1 MKSSRKSG
9 LRRGPGVAIRNKTFR
24 KYYGLTVAF
33 LVCALVGT
41 MSYSTLFSPPDTES
55 TEIVSS
61 RNLLSSGGEVLPGF
75 SGDCAAISK
84 WEDDCKAIVHLLIV
98 IYLFLGIA
106 VICDEQFTSSLEC
119 ICDSR
124 TGLGLSPDV
133 AGATFMAAGSSAPE
147 LASSFMGTF
156 ISKSD
161 VGLGTIIGSAV
172 FNILVII
179 GATAI
184 VVGETMQLDWKPL
197 VRDNLFYMGSVILL
211 ILFVA
216 PDNLIEA
223 YDAAILLVYYALYI
237 VFMYFNTGIM
247 RWVAR
252 KAGEKEKKKESRS
265 RRPSF
270 SSGVWAT
277 HTQEGHHAHA
287 EQQADPSSATEGGAG
302 TGSGT
307 GRSMV
312 ERIDPVECSPVRSF
326 NGTVSEGQDSPT
338 GSLPAIHS
346 TGSGNGGPVETEMQS
361 TSNPLP
367 QMGEPA
373 GVPADEA
380 PKGDVEAPAQQEDGG
395 EEKKEEEEEEESMGE
410 KICNICGLPF
420 VYLFMFTMPD
430 CKYEEPDDD
439 GADEEI
445 AELQGELADA
455 DANRK
460 AEIEEQI
467 ASLEKQKDLRAQIE
481 DAEDDED
488 DAKAKALREELY
500 PLYEPLNC
508 GQRYYIVT
516 FGVSLLWITILS
528 YFMVVLMEKIGC
540 VWGISSFIMGI
551 TFLAM
556 GTSVPDAL
564 GSISV
569 AKDGEGDMA
578 VSNAIGSNVF
588 DICMGLGLP
597 WLIATLIDGEGRAIK
612 ASTESILASTCI
624 LFGVVFVLF
633 LGLFSQKHPD
643 TGKRFVINPKVGY
656 ILFVCYGAFVIFQIV
671 WTSAGLPE

>member
-1 MKSSRKSG
+1 
-9 LRRGPGVAIRNKTFR
+9 
-24 KYYGLTVAF
+24 
-33 LVCALVGT
+33 
-41 MSYSTLFSPPDTES
+41 
-55 TEIVSS
+55 
-61 RNLLSSGGEVLPGF
+61 
-75 SGDCAAISK
+75 
-84 WEDDCKAIVHLLIV
+84 
-98 IYLFLGIA
+98 
-106 VICDEQFTSSLEC
+106 
-119 ICDSR
+119 
-124 TGLGLSPDV
+124 
-133 AGATFMAAGSSAPE
+133 
-147 LASSFMGTF
+147 
-156 ISKSD
+156 
-161 VGLGTIIGSAV
+161 
-172 FNILVII
+172 
-179 GATAI
+179 
-184 VVGETMQLDWKPL
+184 
-197 VRDNLFYMGSVILL
+197 VRDNLFYMGSVVLL
-211 ILFVA
+211 ICFVA

-223 YDAAILLVYYALYI
+223 YDAAILLVYYILYI

-252 KAGEKEKKKESRS
+252 KVGEKEEKKESRS

-270 SSGVWAT
+270 SSGMWAIE
-277 HTQEGHHAHA
+277 TQEGHHVHA
-287 EQQADPSSATEGGAG
+287 EQQADPSSATKGGPG

-307 GRSMV
+307 GCLV
-312 ERIDPVECSPVRSF
+312 EGADSVECSPVRSF
-326 NGTVSEGQDSPT
+326 TETFSEGQDSPT
-338 GSLPAIHS
+338 GSQPAIHS

-380 PKGDVEAPAQQEDGG
+380 PKGDVEAPKGDVESPTQQEDG
-395 EEKKEEEEEEESMGE
+395 EEKKEEEEESMGE

-439 GADEEI
+439 GTDEEI

-460 AEIEEQI
+460 AEIEAQI
-467 ASLEKQKDLRAQIE
+467 ASLEKQKELRAQIE
-481 DAEDDED
+481 DAEEAED
-488 DAKAKALREELY
+488 DAKVKALREELY
-500 PLYEPLNC
+500 PLYEPLTC

-516 FGVSLLWITILS
+516 FGVSLLWITVLS

-540 VWGISSFIMGI
+540 IWGISSFIMGI

-597 WLIATLIDGEGRAIK
+597 WLIATLVDGEGRTIK

-624 LFGVVFVLF
+624 LFAVVFVLF
-633 LGLFSQKHPD
+633 LGLYCQKHPD
-643 TGKRFVINPKVGY
+643 TGKHFVINPMVGY
-656 ILFVCYGAFVIFQIV
+656 ILFVSYGAFVIFQIV
-671 WTSAGLPE
+671 WSTAGLPE